1 MNLKEIHY
9 GIEIETVKRTREQI
23 AWAIHS
29 VVGGTVRHVGIPSS
43 YDPWEVE
50 DLRGRVW
57 KVVGD
62 ASLTSVPAHLRA
74 EVVSPVLGYDDIP
87 QLQEV
92 VRAIRRAGGKIN
104 SQCGIHIHIDA
115 APFDGRHLGN
125 LAKIIYKQEP
135 LILHALGISRDR
147 LNRYTRP
154 VSDELIQRIEQHRPR
169 TKDQLNRIWYGYH
182 NRQPQHYDNSRYH
195 GVNLHNVWYRGTVE
209 FRWFEATL
217 HAGRIKAYLQFCLA
231 VAAKALNGRA
241 ASSRKRDFDPQSA
254 KYDFRV
260 FLLHLGL
267 IGDEFKTARKHL
279 MANMPGD
286 AAFKNG
292 RPKPQDVLPDERG
305 RASSRPHCL
314 RRCPMKILIRS
325 TTLDG
330 EPIPGS
336 GETLQAA
343 DCLEVVELM
352 RGQTPFTASR
362 APRDYMTEVLSG
374 IEGGP
379 TQPLPEDAAAAAAEF
394 LTRLARHGLIEF
406 LPDDKACDPWPE
418 RFLEALETVRLSGRT
433 NMLDHPEVTRLTAEM
448 GYPEVAEWL
457 ADHRRE
463 YAAFVLEGT
472 RPLGKNFGGK
482 EDPAPCADK

>member
-182 NRQPQHYDNSRYH
+182 NRQPQHYDSSRYH

-217 HAGRIKAYLQFCLA
+217 HAGRVKAYLQFCLA

-292 RPKPQDVLPDERG
+292 RPKPEDVLPDETET
-305 RASSRPHCL
+305 
-314 RRCPMKILIRS
+314 
-325 TTLDG
+325 TTLTNEAG
-330 EPIPGS
+330 QVPG
-336 GETLQAA
+336 
-343 DCLEVVELM
+343 
-352 RGQTPFTASR
+352 
-362 APRDYMTEVLSG
+362 
-374 IEGGP
+374 
-379 TQPLPEDAAAAAAEF
+379 
-394 LTRLARHGLIEF
+394 LT
-406 LPDDKACDPWPE
+406 
-418 RFLEALETVRLSGRT
+418 V
-433 NMLDHPEVTRLTAEM
+433 
-448 GYPEVAEWL
+448 
-457 ADHRRE
+457 
-463 YAAFVLEGT
+463 
-472 RPLGKNFGGK
+472 
-482 EDPAPCADK
+482 

>member
-147 LNRYTRP
+147 LNRYPLR
-154 VSDELIQRIEQHRPR
+154 HRRRLGR
-169 TKDQLNRIWYGYH
+169 TEA
-182 NRQPQHYDNSRYH
+182 
-195 GVNLHNVWYRGTVE
+195 RGT
-209 FRWFEATL
+209 
-217 HAGRIKAYLQFCLA
+217 
-231 VAAKALNGRA
+231 
-241 ASSRKRDFDPQSA
+241 
-254 KYDFRV
+254 
-260 FLLHLGL
+260 
-267 IGDEFKTARKHL
+267 
-279 MANMPGD
+279 
-286 AAFKNG
+286 
-292 RPKPQDVLPDERG
+292 
-305 RASSRPHCL
+305 
-314 RRCPMKILIRS
+314 
-325 TTLDG
+325 
-330 EPIPGS
+330 
-336 GETLQAA
+336 
-343 DCLEVVELM
+343 
-352 RGQTPFTASR
+352 RGQYSHRWHGASVHR
-362 APRDYMTEVLSG
+362 
-374 IEGGP
+374 
-379 TQPLPEDAAAAAAEF
+379 
-394 LTRLARHGLIEF
+394 
-406 LPDDKACDPWPE
+406 W
-418 RFLEALETVRLSGRT
+418 RT
-433 NMLDHPEVTRLTAEM
+433 N
-448 GYPEVAEWL
+448 
-457 ADHRRE
+457 RRW
-463 YAAFVLEGT
+463 
-472 RPLGKNFGGK
+472 
-482 EDPAPCADK
+482 

>member
-217 HAGRIKAYLQFCLA
+217 HAGRIKASSAGSRRPSMRDGSRLTCNSASPLPPRRSTVGQPP
-231 VAAKALNGRA
+231 A
-241 ASSRKRDFDPQSA
+241 ASGTSIP
-254 KYDFRV
+254 
-260 FLLHLGL
+260 
-267 IGDEFKTARKHL
+267 
-279 MANMPGD
+279 
-286 AAFKNG
+286 
-292 RPKPQDVLPDERG
+292 
-305 RASSRPHCL
+305 RAP
-314 RRCPMKILIRS
+314 S
-325 TTLDG
+325 TTS
-330 EPIPGS
+330 GS
-336 GETLQAA
+336 SCSTSA
-343 DCLEVVELM
+343 
-352 RGQTPFTASR
+352 
-362 APRDYMTEVLSG
+362 
-374 IEGGP
+374 
-379 TQPLPEDAAAAAAEF
+379 
-394 LTRLARHGLIEF
+394 
-406 LPDDKACDPWPE
+406 
-418 RFLEALETVRLSGRT
+418 
-433 NMLDHPEVTRLTAEM
+433 
-448 GYPEVAEWL
+448 
-457 ADHRRE
+457 
-463 YAAFVLEGT
+463 
-472 RPLGKNFGGK
+472 
-482 EDPAPCADK
+482 